1 MRGRVER
8 WTALGGAGLVLV
20 ALLACK
26 KKDDAPAP
34 AASAPAEPVAETPP
48 PAPAFPGWV
57 IKTDVAVSQEKIG
70 DVESRL
76 GGKIKALRNVVYEVN
91 GRTVQVNVIVPRDA
105 TEADKLYGA
114 LTKMKPA
121 WAVVRKG
128 NVVYEFVGRNESMD
142 DMKKAHDTLAA
153 L

>member
-1 MRGRVER
+1 
-8 WTALGGAGLVLV
+8 VLV

-34 AASAPAEPVAETPP
+34 AASASAEPVASAETPP
-48 PAPAFPGWV
+48 PGPAFPGWV
-57 IKTDVAVSQEKIG
+57 IKTDVAVSREEIG

-91 GRTVQVNVIVPRDA
+91 SRTVQVNVIVPRDA

-128 NVVYEFVGRNESMD
+128 DVVYEFVGRNESMD